1 MLVPV
6 EPEVLELAK
15 QNKAFL
21 RIFQHFHFYFL
32 LNEGCAETEQIWET
46 STKKLIKKAKKKK
59 NPPKKSNG
67 TFKRRLFPILAK
79 DGSSPNITYGPL

>member
-1 MLVPV
+1 MCGDRTNMGN
-6 EPEVLELAK
+6 EHEEI
-15 QNKAFL
+15 NKK
-21 RIFQHFHFYFL
+21 
-32 LNEGCAETEQIWET
+32 G
-46 STKKLIKKAKKKK
+46 KKKK